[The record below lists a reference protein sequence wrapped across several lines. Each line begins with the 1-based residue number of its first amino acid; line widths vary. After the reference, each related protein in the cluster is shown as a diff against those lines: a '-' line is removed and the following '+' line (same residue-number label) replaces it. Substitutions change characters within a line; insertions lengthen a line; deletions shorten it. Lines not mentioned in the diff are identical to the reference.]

1 MLNKKW
7 LIIGSVL
14 ILFMIMY
21 GVALR
26 VLIYGN
32 KQINFGIFMH
42 KLSEDQR
49 QAWEDEWKK
58 QVLMNPLPILG
69 KYIPQEDMNR
79 LVPQDMLDSFLRDY
93 TIQAYEYNF
102 SFWYSRFTDMWF
114 FRTFSGK
121 IWLPQ
126 RAYIHPMELNI
137 LDTYILLDERSFN
150 NEWFHISREWDTLT
164 FTFLVAIPKSSTLVP
179 ISEQDVNYSI
189 YSSFLQ
195 FFNIPPIVWTRENRY
210 VP

>member
-102 SFWYSRFTDMWF
+102 SF
-114 FRTFSGK
+114 
-121 IWLPQ
+121 
-126 RAYIHPMELNI
+126 
-137 LDTYILLDERSFN
+137 
-150 NEWFHISREWDTLT
+150 
-164 FTFLVAIPKSSTLVP
+164 
-179 ISEQDVNYSI
+179 
-189 YSSFLQ
+189 
-195 FFNIPPIVWTRENRY
+195 
-210 VP
+210 